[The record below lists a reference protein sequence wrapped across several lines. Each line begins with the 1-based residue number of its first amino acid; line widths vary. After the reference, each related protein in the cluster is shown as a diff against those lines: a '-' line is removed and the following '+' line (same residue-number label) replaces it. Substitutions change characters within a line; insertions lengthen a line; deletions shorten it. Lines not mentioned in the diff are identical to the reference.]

1 VKDGHLSAALTY
13 TPVLKATFTVIN
25 RNMFRTAFLAASR
38 SVSRP
43 LTRRPAALLRL
54 PQRQALQNLRVFAPV
69 VSVKAVRCYASG
81 PAVLSKEEITGR
93 ILDLLKNFDKV

>member
-1 VKDGHLSAALTY
+1 VKDGHLSAALTS
-13 TPVLKATFTVIN
+13 TPFPKATFTDIN
-25 RNMFRTAFLAASR
+25 PNMFRTAFLAASR
-38 SVSRP
+38 LASRP
-43 LTRRPAALLRL
+43 LTRRPTALLRL
-54 PQRQALQNLRVFAPV
+54 PQTQALQISRVFAPV